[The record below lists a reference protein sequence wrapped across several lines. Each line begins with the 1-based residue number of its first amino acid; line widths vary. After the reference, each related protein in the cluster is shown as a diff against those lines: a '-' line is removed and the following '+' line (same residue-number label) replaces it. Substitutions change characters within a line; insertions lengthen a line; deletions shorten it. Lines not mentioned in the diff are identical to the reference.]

1 MFMTRT
7 SGERGHAEEGQLY
20 FRCSFIAG
28 GDARGPRGD
37 ALGPRSS
44 LDLGGGWGQ
53 IVGVMSSES
62 EGPKK
67 DGPPPPSIKT
77 PTAPPPPSQ
86 AAMGSG
92 SSTPPPSPPA
102 SATTPPMNVKVK
114 QGSSE
119 NDAEDEWESDEVDES
134 KVPLTTR
141 LIAMGIDLA
150 IGLGLYIAV
159 VIISNFPFLGFVS
172 FLATPVYLAFILMRD
187 GLPFLNGQ
195 SPGKSAM
202 KIKAVTT
209 DGQSLAGNW
218 QPALVR
224 NAVLLIPLFGLVE
237 LVVLLTRE
245 DKPEQ
250 GIRLGDEWGKTRVVF
265 ANPPEAL
272 EEDEASA

>member
-1 MFMTRT
+1 MMIKYFMGAKLYVLAARFVGPTVDQYHGQPTYGSCLRRT
-7 SGERGHAEEGQLY
+7 TMKITLQTVREVLRET
-20 FRCSFIAG
+20 F
-28 GDARGPRGD
+28 
-37 ALGPRSS
+37 
-44 LDLGGGWGQ
+44 
-53 IVGVMSSES
+53 
-62 EGPKK
+62 
-67 DGPPPPSIKT
+67 
-77 PTAPPPPSQ
+77 
-86 AAMGSG
+86 
-92 SSTPPPSPPA
+92 
-102 SATTPPMNVKVK
+102 
-114 QGSSE
+114 
-119 NDAEDEWESDEVDES
+119 SD
-134 KVPLTTR
+134 
-141 LIAMGIDLA
+141 
-150 IGLGLYIAV
+150 
-159 VIISNFPFLGFVS
+159 VIISNLPFLGFVS
-172 FLATPVYLAFILMRD
+172 FLASPVYLAFILMRD